1 MARKGSK
8 KIKKPIPEVEA
19 TYEVKSLIV
28 LIYLPNTSGLS
39 PGAHIE
45 SIWGYR
51 NIEGKQE
58 FLVKWLGYPVSDNTW
73 EPLENLDNCPFIVN
87 EFLVSYGICELRGRA
102 EASVRPQDLRPTVQ
116 DTFSSA
122 SILATQ
128 QAAATRSALLF
139 RPQSKSPAHRS
150 SRSISRSRRA
160 RNTSHSP
167 SRLESVESKYQ
178 TRVRDRELRAF
189 EILFKDSKG
198 PEIIVENTVDSAGR
212 PKHFKYINDSV
223 YGMGVPQPDPDF
235 ILSCSCAP
243 GECGLNDNCSC
254 MKEAKIF
261 NDSGAFPFESDGK
274 VAAQANKLLWE
285 CNSKCGCGPSCTWN
299 YSQRPRQLAL
309 KIKRFEGKGWGLV
322 LDQRESVPPRTF
334 VSRYVGEI
342 ITNKEAE
349 HRSQMQDSTGTTYL
363 FDLDYNA
370 EKQATYS
377 IDACKL
383 GNETHFINHSCDP
396 NLSVYMLKSGGNG
409 GDENLMTLSFWSNRW
424 IKYGDELTF
433 DYNGKYVP
441 EWHKEFIGEAS
452 QSQGTLHPGE
462 GTTPCHCSS
471 TNCRKWVHL

>member
-8 KIKKPIPEVEA
+8 KAKKPLPEPEA
-19 TYEVKSLIV
+19 TFE
-28 LIYLPNTSGLS
+28 
-39 PGAHIE
+39 IE

-58 FLVKWLGYPVSDNTW
+58 FLVKWLGYPFTDNTW
-73 EPLENLDNCPFIVN
+73 EPLENLDNCSFIVN
-87 EFLVSYGICELRGRA
+87 EFLISYGISELRGRG
-102 EASVRPQDLRPTVQ
+102 EALVRSQDQHPTLQ

-122 SILATQ
+122 SIRAAQQAVATQ
-128 QAAATRSALLF
+128 SAISLPP
-139 RPQSKSPAHRS
+139 RPRSPARRS
-150 SRSISRSRRA
+150 SRSVSRSRRA
-160 RNTSHSP
+160 RNASRSP
-167 SRLESVESKYQ
+167 SRLEDVESMYH
-178 TRVRDRELRAF
+178 TRVRDPELRAF
-189 EILFKDSKG
+189 ERLFKDSKG
-198 PEIIVENTVDSAGR
+198 PDIIVENTVDSEGR

-223 YGMGVPQPDPDF
+223 YGMDVPQPDPNF

-243 GECGLNDNCSC
+243 GQCGLNDNCTC
-254 MKEAKIF
+254 MKDAIII

-274 VAAQANKLLWE
+274 VTEQANKLLWE

-309 KIKRFEGKGWGLV
+309 KIKRFEGKGWGLI

-334 VSRYVGEI
+334 ISRYVGEI

-349 HRSQMQDSTGTTYL
+349 RRCQMQDNTETTYL

-370 EKQATYS
+370 EKKATYS

-383 GNETHFINHSCDP
+383 GNETRFINHSCDP

-409 GDENLMTLSFWSNRW
+409 GNENLMTLSFWSNRW

-441 EWHKEFIGEAS
+441 EWHREFNSEAS

-462 GTTPCHCSS
+462 GTTPCHCRS
-471 TNCRKWVHL
+471 TNCRQWVHL